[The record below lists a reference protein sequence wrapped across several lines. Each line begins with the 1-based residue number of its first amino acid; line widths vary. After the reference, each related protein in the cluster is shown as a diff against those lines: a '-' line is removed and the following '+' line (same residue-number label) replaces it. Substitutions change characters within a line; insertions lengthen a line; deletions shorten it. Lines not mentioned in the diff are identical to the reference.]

1 MTDEIKIGDVVHFK
15 KRIMGMITCDLLEG
29 EVILIQG
36 DQLVV
41 RHTQGLSVVERGDLV
56 SAEAYRSL
64 HYMRDVETVKEFICD
79 EGVPDMPEVRA
90 LARAIREHEASK

>member
-15 KRIMGMITCDLLEG
+15 KSIMGMLTCDILEG
-29 EVILIQG
+29 EVMLIQG

-41 RHTQGLSVVERGDLV
+41 SHTQGLSVVERGNLV

-64 HYMRDVETVKEFICD
+64 RYMRDVETVKKFICA
-79 EGVPDMPEVRA
+79 ESVPDMPEVRA
-90 LARAIREHEASK
+90 LAKAIREQKQ